1 MINKKLSPLLL
12 EMEELVNKQ
21 DEEEF
26 LFFIN
31 NYQDELLK
39 EDPVSFI
46 SFHVDFYALKDDIN
60 KTLEVVNY
68 YKNAPYIS
76 MEVEDMLNELKNKL
90 ERYRDSQNKGQ
101 KTKSNDE
108 LEKELFSNN
117 ENAIASS
124 LTYLSN
130 QNIRMYIPLLKKF
143 LISSNVVY
151 KYKTLVLFMLV
162 EQKIDEEIDV
172 DKDGL
177 IYTITPSL
185 LELPFDTYEYQLC
198 KEEIEK
204 TSDDNSI
211 KNIAVEL
218 LNTVQIKE
226 YPSSFVDMDNIQLMK
241 DIFIQMAISY
251 LDPTKKDIDEK
262 VIRSISTKHA
272 ITSESVKE
280 IIQELN
286 EAIIK

>member
-117 ENAIASS
+117 ENAIASA
-124 LTYLSN
+124 LTYLSK

-143 LISSNVVY
+143 LISSDVVY

-172 DKDGL
+172 YKDGL

-218 LNTVQIKE
+218 LNTAQIKE

>member
-31 NYQDELLK
+31 NYQEELLK

-101 KTKSNDE
+101 KSKSNDE
-108 LEKELFSNN
+108 LERELFSNN
-117 ENAIASS
+117 ENAIASA
-124 LTYLSN
+124 LTYLSK

-143 LISSNVVY
+143 LISSDVVY
-151 KYKTLVLFMLV
+151 KYKTLVLFILV

-172 DKDGL
+172 YKDGL

-204 TSDDNSI
+204 TSFDNSI

-272 ITSESVKE
+272 ITSASVKE

>member
-31 NYQDELLK
+31 NYQEELLK

-90 ERYRDSQNKGQ
+90 ERYRDLQNKGQ
-101 KTKSNDE
+101 KSKSNDE

-117 ENAIASS
+117 ENAIASA
-124 LTYLSN
+124 LTYLSK

-204 TSDDNSI
+204 TSFDNSI

-286 EAIIK
+286 EAIIQ

>member
-1 MINKKLSPLLL
+1 
-12 EMEELVNKQ
+12 
-21 DEEEF
+21 
-26 LFFIN
+26 
-31 NYQDELLK
+31 
-39 EDPVSFI
+39 
-46 SFHVDFYALKDDIN
+46 
-60 KTLEVVNY
+60 
-68 YKNAPYIS
+68 
-76 MEVEDMLNELKNKL
+76 
-90 ERYRDSQNKGQ
+90 
-101 KTKSNDE
+101 
-108 LEKELFSNN
+108 
-117 ENAIASS
+117 
-124 LTYLSN
+124 
-130 QNIRMYIPLLKKF
+130 MYIPLLKKF

-172 DKDGL
+172 YKDGL

-204 TSDDNSI
+204 TSFDNSI

-251 LDPTKKDIDEK
+251 LDPTKKDIDKK

-280 IIQELN
+280 IIKELN
-286 EAIIK
+286 EAIIQ

>member
-124 LTYLSN
+124 LTYLSK

-143 LISSNVVY
+143 LISSDVVY

-172 DKDGL
+172 YKDGL

-204 TSDDNSI
+204 TSFDNSI

>member
-101 KTKSNDE
+101 KSKSNDE

-117 ENAIASS
+117 ENAIASA
-124 LTYLSN
+124 LTYLSK
-130 QNIRMYIPLLKKF
+130 QNIRMYIPLLKKII
-143 LISSNVVY
+143 ISSDVVY

-172 DKDGL
+172 YKDGL

>member
-124 LTYLSN
+124 LTYLSK
-130 QNIRMYIPLLKKF
+130 QNIRMYIPLLRKF
-143 LISSNVVY
+143 LISSDVVY

-172 DKDGL
+172 YKDGL

-204 TSDDNSI
+204 TSFDNSI

>member
-46 SFHVDFYALKDDIN
+46 SFHVDFYALKDDIA

-101 KTKSNDE
+101 KSKSNDE
-108 LEKELFSNN
+108 LERELFSNN

-124 LTYLSN
+124 LTYLSK

-143 LISSNVVY
+143 LISSDVVY

-172 DKDGL
+172 YKDGL

-204 TSDDNSI
+204 TSFDNSI

-280 IIQELN
+280 IIKELN
-286 EAIIK
+286 EAIIQ

>member
-1 MINKKLSPLLL
+1 MASTKNNGLKTISPHPDA
-12 EMEELVNKQ
+12 K
-21 DEEEF
+21 
-26 LFFIN
+26 I
-31 NYQDELLK
+31 
-39 EDPVSFI
+39 
-46 SFHVDFYALKDDIN
+46 
-60 KTLEVVNY
+60 
-68 YKNAPYIS
+68 
-76 MEVEDMLNELKNKL
+76 
-90 ERYRDSQNKGQ
+90 
-101 KTKSNDE
+101 
-108 LEKELFSNN
+108 SNN
-117 ENAIASS
+117 
-124 LTYLSN
+124 
-130 QNIRMYIPLLKKF
+130 LLKKF
-143 LISSNVVY
+143 LISSDVVY
-151 KYKTLVLFMLV
+151 KYKTLVLFILV

-172 DKDGL
+172 YKDGL

-204 TSDDNSI
+204 TSFDNSI

>member
-31 NYQDELLK
+31 NYQEELLK

-101 KTKSNDE
+101 KSKSNDE
-108 LEKELFSNN
+108 LERELFSNN
-117 ENAIASS
+117 ENAIASA
-124 LTYLSN
+124 LTYLSK

-143 LISSNVVY
+143 LISSDVVY

-172 DKDGL
+172 YKDGL

-204 TSDDNSI
+204 TSFDNSI

-272 ITSESVKE
+272 ITSASVKE

>member
-46 SFHVDFYALKDDIN
+46 SFHVDFYALKDDIT

-101 KTKSNDE
+101 KSKSNDE

-117 ENAIASS
+117 ENAIASA
-124 LTYLSN
+124 LTYLSK
-130 QNIRMYIPLLKKF
+130 QNIRMYIPLLKKI
-143 LISSNVVY
+143 LISSDVVY

-172 DKDGL
+172 YKDGL

-204 TSDDNSI
+204 TSFDNSI

-226 YPSSFVDMDNIQLMK
+226 YPSSFVEMDNINLMK

-280 IIQELN
+280 IIKELN
-286 EAIIK
+286 EAIIQ

>member
-31 NYQDELLK
+31 NYQEELLK

-90 ERYRDSQNKGQ
+90 EHYRDSQNKGQ
-101 KTKSNDE
+101 KSKSNDE

-117 ENAIASS
+117 ENAIASA
-124 LTYLSN
+124 LTYLSK

-143 LISSNVVY
+143 LISSDVVY

-172 DKDGL
+172 YKDGL

-204 TSDDNSI
+204 TSFDNSI

-218 LNTVQIKE
+218 LNTAQIKE

-272 ITSESVKE
+272 ITSESVRE
-280 IIQELN
+280 TIQELN

>member
-117 ENAIASS
+117 ENAIASA
-124 LTYLSN
+124 LTYLSKL
-130 QNIRMYIPLLKKF
+130 NIRMYIPLLKKF
-143 LISSNVVY
+143 LISSDVVY

-172 DKDGL
+172 YKDGL

-198 KEEIEK
+198 KGEIEK

>member
-21 DEEEF
+21 NEEEF

-39 EDPVSFI
+39 EDPVAFI

-101 KTKSNDE
+101 RGKSNEE
-108 LEKELFSNN
+108 LEKELFSGN

-124 LTYLSN
+124 LTYLSK
-130 QNIRMYIPLLKKF
+130 QNIRMHISLLKKF
-143 LISSNVVY
+143 LASEEVLY
-151 KYKTLVLFMLV
+151 KYKTLVLFILI
-162 EQKIDEEIDV
+162 EQKFDEEIDV
-172 DKDGL
+172 NKEGL

-185 LELPFDTYEYQLC
+185 MELPFDTYEYELC
-198 KEEIEK
+198 KKEIENSK
-204 TSDDNSI
+204 DDTSI

-218 LNTVQIKE
+218 LNTCQIKE
-226 YPSSFVDMDNIQLMK
+226 YPDSFIDMDNIKLMK
-241 DIFIQMAISY
+241 EIFIQMAISY
-251 LDPTKKDIDEK
+251 SNPHSQSIDEK
-262 VIRSISTKHA
+262 VIQDIGKKFSISP
-272 ITSESVKE
+272 KE
-280 IIQELN
+280 INEIINELN
-286 EAIIK
+286 QAIIK

>member
-46 SFHVDFYALKDDIN
+46 SFHVDFYALKDDIT

-101 KTKSNDE
+101 KSKSNDE

-124 LTYLSN
+124 LTYLSK

-172 DKDGL
+172 YKDGL

-204 TSDDNSI
+204 TSFDNSI

-218 LNTVQIKE
+218 LNTAQIKE

>member
-1 MINKKLSPLLL
+1 
-12 EMEELVNKQ
+12 
-21 DEEEF
+21 
-26 LFFIN
+26 
-31 NYQDELLK
+31 
-39 EDPVSFI
+39 
-46 SFHVDFYALKDDIN
+46 
-60 KTLEVVNY
+60 
-68 YKNAPYIS
+68 
-76 MEVEDMLNELKNKL
+76 
-90 ERYRDSQNKGQ
+90 
-101 KTKSNDE
+101 
-108 LEKELFSNN
+108 
-117 ENAIASS
+117 
-124 LTYLSN
+124 
-130 QNIRMYIPLLKKF
+130 
-143 LISSNVVY
+143 
-151 KYKTLVLFMLV
+151 
-162 EQKIDEEIDV
+162 
-172 DKDGL
+172 
-177 IYTITPSL
+177 
-185 LELPFDTYEYQLC
+185 LPFDTYEYQLC

-204 TSDDNSI
+204 TSEDNSI

>member
-31 NYQDELLK
+31 NYQEELLK

-46 SFHVDFYALKDDIN
+46 SFHVDFYALKDDIT

-76 MEVEDMLNELKNKL
+76 MEVEDMLNELKTKL

-101 KTKSNDE
+101 KSKSNDE

-117 ENAIASS
+117 ENAIASA
-124 LTYLSN
+124 LTYLSK

-143 LISSNVVY
+143 LISSDVVY

-172 DKDGL
+172 YKDGL
-177 IYTITPSL
+177 IYTITPFL